1 MYALPCIASSLLL
14 LTPRKDARG
23 DQCDLCS
30 RTLDAIELI
39 NPRCL
44 VDKSHTVTR
53 RNSAH
58 MYVKLD
64 AVQERTEEWI
74 KKSAKLGEWSPNA
87 VINGDG
93 VLVDARLKAGM
104 RPSPVTRDLTW
115 GVPVPNLEGEDNQEM
130 MGKVLCEYKIKFM
143 RETQL
148 IGLLRCLG
156 KEM

>member
-1 MYALPCIASSLLL
+1 
-14 LTPRKDARG
+14 
-23 DQCDLCS
+23 
-30 RTLDAIELI
+30 
-39 NPRCL
+39 
-44 VDKSHTVTR
+44 
-53 RNSAH
+53 

-130 MGKVLCEYKIKFM
+130 MGKVLCEYKIKFTH
-143 RETQL
+143 ETQL